1 MRKSIL
7 FIGLLLLSIGLSAQT
22 GFITGSIVDSKT
34 DEPLIGANIMIV
46 GTSTGAVANLDGNF
60 TIQNLKP
67 GIYTLK
73 CSFISYE
80 SSIKKDI
87 MVKSGEN
94 TSLNIRL
101 STTQVQLA
109 AATVTARHIR
119 NTENAIVN
127 MQMKS
132 ATSVN
137 GISAKEIS
145 MNGDKNAAAS
155 LQRVSGVTV
164 QDGKYIYVRGLGDRY
179 SRTDLNGSMVPS
191 MDPSKNNI
199 QLDIFPGNIIENMM
213 VYKTFSPE
221 LPGNFAGGYV
231 DIQTKKFPEEYTLSF
246 GGSIGYN
253 TQSTF
258 NSNFKTYAGGKTDF
272 LAFDDGTRAIPT
284 AAHGDIPF
292 RYEDDQ
298 RLDHITASF
307 NKVMEPS
314 KKTVPFNHNFNFSV
328 GNQKKA
334 FSKKMGYLFSVNY
347 NRDYRYYENG
357 ENGHYTLSTANSPF
371 LQRDLQ
377 YKDSRGIDYVLW
389 GMMGSASIELNKNS
403 TITMNLLRNQGGS
416 SVSRY
421 QEGWNNYHEVYVQ
434 TRSLLYSQ
442 RSFTSG
448 QLLGT
453 HKINKLEVKWMG
465 SYSVSRQDQPDLRFF
480 TNIYEVSP
488 NNEDTVFVIDPAKQD
503 VPARYWRSMKEQNME
518 GKLDLALP
526 FQFAN
531 RKTKLKFG
539 GKYLCKDRDFSE
551 RRFDIN
557 DNNDSYNGSVGDYL
571 ADENIGMNAP
581 SYPANYGVFVSDA
594 TQISNTYTA
603 YQNIFAAYA
612 MTDLHLT
619 KKLRAVFGARM
630 ETTDIFLESANSD
643 AAVGSLQNIDI
654 LPAVNLTFK
663 PKKKINIRAAY
674 TRTLARPS
682 FRELAP
688 YASFEF
694 AGDYV
699 LVGNDRLQRTLIDNV
714 DLRFEWAMK
723 PGELISFDVF
733 YKRFINPI
741 ERTFN
746 PAASNDELTFQ
757 NAESADLYGL
767 EFEIRKN
774 LDFVNALK
782 NFKVGL
788 NVAVVN
794 SIVSIQQNE
803 LDVIRAT
810 DPTASSTR
818 TMYGQAP
825 YIVNIYINYKHKKL
839 GLESRLVFNT
849 SGPKLAIV
857 ISGGTPNVYEQP
869 RNTMDFVLKK
879 SFGQKIHLSFKAK
892 NILNTSFKKTYSYK
906 GKEYIYSNFK
916 LGQTFSL
923 GFSYKI

>member
-7 FIGLLLLSIGLSAQT
+7 LIVLFLISLGLSAQM
-22 GFITGSIVDSKT
+22 GRITGSVMDAKT
-34 DEPLIGANIMIV
+34 GEPLIGANIMIV
-46 GTSTGAVANLDGNF
+46 GTSTGAVADLDGRF

-67 GIYTLK
+67 GNYTLK

-80 SSIKKDI
+80 SGIVKDI
-87 MVKSGEN
+87 VVKGDEN
-94 TSLNIRL
+94 TNIHIKL
-101 STTQVQLA
+101 STSQVQLT
-109 AATVTARHIR
+109 AATVSARATR
-119 NTENAIVN
+119 NTENAIVS

-137 GISAKEIS
+137 GISAREIS
-145 MNGDKNAAAS
+145 MNGDNNAAAS
-155 LQRVSGVTV
+155 LRRVSGVTV

-213 VYKTFSPE
+213 VYKTFSPQ

-231 DIQTKKFPEEYTLSF
+231 NIQTKRFPEEYTLSF
-246 GGSIGYN
+246 GASLGYN
-253 TQSTF
+253 MQATF
-258 NSNFKTYAGGKTDF
+258 NTNFKSYAGGKTDM

-284 AAHGDIPF
+284 AAQGNIPF

-298 RLDHITASF
+298 QLDHITASF

-314 KKTVPFNHNFNFSV
+314 KKTAPLNHGFHFSV
-328 GNQKKA
+328 GDQKKA
-334 FSKKMGYLFSVNY
+334 FGKKVGYLFSVNY
-347 NRDYRYYENG
+347 KRDYRYYENG
-357 ENGHYTLSTANSPF
+357 ENGHYTLSTTNSPF

-389 GMMGSASIELNKNS
+389 GMMASSSIELSKNS
-403 TITMNLLRNQGGS
+403 TITLNLLRNQGGS

-448 QLLGT
+448 QLIGT
-453 HKINKLEVKWMG
+453 HKINQLEVKWMG
-465 SYSVSRQDQPDLRFF
+465 NYSVSRQDQPDLRFF
-480 TNIYEVSP
+480 TNIYEISTTG
-488 NNEDTVFVIDPAKQD
+488 EDTVFVIDPAKQD
-503 VPARYWRSMKEQNME
+503 VPARYWRFMKEQNME
-518 GKLDLALP
+518 GKLDFTLP
-526 FQFAN
+526 IQFAQLDA
-531 RKTKLKFG
+531 KFKFG
-539 GKYLCKDRDFSE
+539 GNYLRKDRDFNE

-557 DNNDSYNGSVGDYL
+557 DNNDSYNGSVADYL
-571 ADENIGMNAP
+571 SDGNIGMNTS

-594 TQISNTYTA
+594 TQISNTYMA
-603 YQNIFAAYA
+603 YQNIFAAYT
-612 MTDLHLT
+612 MLDL
-619 KKLRAVFGARM
+619 KLSQKIRAVFGARM
-630 ETTDIFLESANSD
+630 ETTDIFLQSANPD
-643 AAVGSLQNIDI
+643 AAVGSLQNMDI

-663 PKKKINIRAAY
+663 PKKKINIRSAY

-699 LVGNDRLQRTLIDNV
+699 LVGNDQLQRTIIDNL
-714 DLRFEWAMK
+714 DLRFEWAMQA
-723 PGELISFDVF
+723 GELISFDIF

-746 PAASNDELTFQ
+746 PAASNDELTFH

-774 LDFVNALK
+774 LNFINALK
-782 NFKVGL
+782 NFKIGL

-794 SIVSIQQNE
+794 SIVSIQQDE

-810 DPTASSTR
+810 DPTAASTR

-825 YIVNIYINYKHKKL
+825 YIVNSYLNYSNKKL

-869 RNTMDFVLKK
+869 RNTMDFVLRK
-879 SFGQKIHLSFKAK
+879 SFGQKIHLNFKAK
-892 NILNTSFKKTYSYK
+892 NILNASFKKTYNYK
-906 GKEYIYSNFK
+906 GKEYIFSNYQ